1 MTNTLHRFG
10 KPEDLKDDYVVFCT
24 MSKGINDAN
33 AQEAVHAFLKAAL
46 KYNPINIG
54 NTLKQALYRP
64 EKDLNP
70 IKLYFAG
77 RKEKVSFE
85 EAIQESDGNGAGA
98 VVFDNKESLEGFLR
112 DVKELDLGI
121 SVNVSALV
129 DVAREASEKAG
140 ITPHAMNLALGFRG
154 DISRLPDRH
163 VLALTTMCGH
173 GMISANFAR
182 KLIDRV
188 KEGRTTPEK
197 AAGYMAKFCVC
208 GVFNTTRAVRILNEV
223 RTSN

>member
-10 KPEDLKDDYVVFCT
+10 KPEDLIDDYVVFCT
-24 MSKGINDAN
+24 LSKGVNDAN
-33 AQEAVHAFLKAAL
+33 ARETVHAFLKAAV
-46 KYNPINIG
+46 KYNPVNIG
-54 NTLKQALYRP
+54 NTLREALYRP

-70 IKLYFAG
+70 IKLYFRG

-98 VVFDNKESLEGFLR
+98 LVFDSKESLEGFLR

-129 DVAREASEKAG
+129 DVARETAAKAG
-140 ITPHAMNLALGFRG
+140 IVPHAMNYALGFRG

-173 GMISANFAR
+173 GMISANFAK

-188 KEGRTTPEK
+188 KEGRVTPEK

-208 GVFNTTRAVRILNEV
+208 GVFNPTRAIRILNEA